1 MTLQTNSFKQFLRLP
16 DVIKM
21 VGKSRTAIY
30 RDIQGGSFPAPV
42 RIGARSVAWNSVD
55 LEKWQQGR
63 IDASAPSFTTPRA
76 GH

>member
-1 MTLQTNSFKQFLRLP
+1 MTASKQFLRLP

-30 RDIQGGSFPAPV
+30 RDIQGGTFPAPI

-55 LEKWQQGR
+55 VESWQQAR
-63 IDASAPSFTTPRA
+63 IEAATAAGSIPKAAS
-76 GH
+76 

>member
-1 MTLQTNSFKQFLRLP
+1 MNQFLRLP

-30 RDIQGGSFPAPV
+30 RDIQGGTFPAPI

-55 LEKWQQGR
+55 LESWQQAK
-63 IDASAPSFTTPRA
+63 IDAAAA
-76 GH
+76 GAAGAKPGSLG